1 MQICGSAAASFY
13 TTCDIEEELGLSA
26 SADMYTT
33 EAQGWGEPL
42 IHSNGQS
49 GTAENDEYVGSPGQ
63 IFCDR
68 CRDSPV
74 SRCVDW

>member
-1 MQICGSAAASFY
+1 MII
-13 TTCDIEEELGLSA
+13 DIEEELGLSA

-42 IHSNGQS
+42 IHSDSQS

-63 IFCDR
+63 IF
-68 CRDSPV
+68 RD
-74 SRCVDW
+74 CVKDMLMRSHVA